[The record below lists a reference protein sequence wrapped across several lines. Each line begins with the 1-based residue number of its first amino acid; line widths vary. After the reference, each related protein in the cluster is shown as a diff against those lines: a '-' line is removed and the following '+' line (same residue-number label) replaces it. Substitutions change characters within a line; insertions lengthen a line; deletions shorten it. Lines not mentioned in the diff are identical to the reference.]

1 MNKNPCPH
9 AAYILVLQDKQFSKK
24 EKKYIPWRKMLSAV
38 EKNET
43 SNKKKGQRL
52 LRVEEGL
59 PFQLGGPEGLSLNV
73 ASEQRPFKEGRE

>member
-1 MNKNPCPH
+1 
-9 AAYILVLQDKQFSKK
+9 
-24 EKKYIPWRKMLSAV
+24 MLSAV

-59 PFQLGGPEGLSLNV
+59 PFQVGGPEGLSLNV